1 MWFAGGARGATPRFT
16 AARRACIALLVCLPG
31 PATAA
36 GKTSFNGWLGVESES
51 YGYTT
56 PSVKRDTQR
65 LSTTA
70 DLNGRGF
77 IWDPRFATYDAGITL
92 QRESR
97 QTTDNNTD
105 AAETNSTLL
114 GYRLSTTWFANK
126 PYALNLYANRSQ
138 STVADYRTPS
148 YALTSTTM
156 GARWGWENQ
165 WAGRMRFYVD
175 SMQAESSNSLVP
187 RSDRNISFGVDSTK
201 KVLPKQ
207 WGESDV
213 SYGYRHNEWEERTY
227 GTRQGQDYLYLNDH
241 SKLGDKAN
249 LSASLTYYTQ
259 SFQLGGAGTGSTAS
273 TSNYLNFNSGL
284 TVQESEN
291 LRHSYNLGLN
301 MNESAGSQ
309 TLGQT
314 ATGALSYR
322 FNSQWQA
329 NGSLGLS
336 STKSESAGQSQTS
349 STALGSGGVQYA
361 DKFGDYLVNGGYD
374 LSFTRTD
381 TTFANAVARQSIMQT
396 VTASYTRP
404 QTPIY
409 ADSLQLRLSQTLGE
423 PKGSELNARYSAT
436 STLSQKDALQGT
448 IDYRRSD
455 QTYAIISTTA
465 GAPDAAGTLEY
476 LSFNSKNTR
485 LDLAWRHRFTDANA
499 LLLSVGA
506 NKGESSGLA
515 NNSRY
520 AQASASALLL
530 SNLQMT
536 ALARTEQI
544 EGTENIAGKKLTL
557 ESNLSYRLGKWQAN
571 ARFRLR
577 DARMQVAPFKEQ
589 SIFFSLRRD
598 YGFTL

>member
-1 MWFAGGARGATPRFT
+1 M
-16 AARRACIALLVCLPG
+16 AARRACIALLVCLPD
-31 PATAA
+31 PAMAA

-56 PSVKRDTQR
+56 PSVKRDSQR
-65 LSTTA
+65 LNTSA
-70 DLNGRGF
+70 NLNGHGY

-97 QTTDNNTD
+97 QSTDNNTN
-105 AAETNSTLL
+105 AAESSYTML
-114 GYRLSTTWFANK
+114 GYRLNTTWFANK

-138 STVADYRTPS
+138 TTVADYQSPS
-148 YALTSTTM
+148 YALTNTTM

-165 WAGRMRFYVD
+165 WAGRMRFYLD
-175 SMQAESSNSLVP
+175 STQAESASSLVP
-187 RSDRNISFGVDSTK
+187 RSDRNLSFGVDSTK

-227 GTRQGQDYLYLNDH
+227 GSNQGQDYLYLNDH
-241 SKLGDKAN
+241 SKFGDKAN
-249 LSASLTYYTQ
+249 LSASLTYYKQ
-259 SFQLGGAGTGSTAS
+259 SFQLSAAGAGNTASTS
-273 TSNYLNFNSGL
+273 TSNYLNFTSGL

-314 ATGALSYR
+314 ATAGLSYR

-329 NGSLGLS
+329 NGSMGLS
-336 STKSESAGQSQTS
+336 STQSESAGQSQTS
-349 STALGSGGVQYA
+349 STALGSGGVQYT
-361 DKFGDYLVNGGYD
+361 DKFGDYQVNGGYD
-374 LSFTRTD
+374 LSWTRTD
-381 TTFANAVARQSIMQT
+381 TTFANAIARQNIMQT
-396 VTASYTRP
+396 VNASYART
-404 QTPIY
+404 QTPLY

-423 PKGSELNARYSAT
+423 PKGSEVNARYSAT

-455 QTYAIISTTA
+455 QTYAIMTATAST
-465 GAPDAAGTLEY
+465 PDAAGTVEY
-476 LSFNSKNTR
+476 FSFNSKNTR
-485 LDLAWRHRFTDANA
+485 LDLGWRHRFTDANT
-499 LLLSVGA
+499 LLLSMGA
-506 NKGESSGLA
+506 NKGESTGVA

-530 SNLQMT
+530 SNLQLT
-536 ALARTEQI
+536 ALARTEEI
-544 EGTENIAGKKLTL
+544 EGTENIAGKKLTV

-571 ARFRLR
+571 ARYRLR